1 MWCWPVRIDIN
12 WMINWKAQ
20 NLYPTDD
27 TEADSSNR
35 ECWGFCIGMLGSTQV
50 QYFPALRILIGSI
63 IVQTFQ
69 FMKLREIHLLT
80 CIVYHVKSSLQV
92 ATEIISP

>member
-1 MWCWPVRIDIN
+1 
-12 WMINWKAQ
+12 MITWKAQ
-20 NLYPTDD
+20 NLYPTHD

-35 ECWGFCIGMLGSTQV
+35 ECWGLCIGMLGSTQV
-50 QYFPALRILIGSI
+50 QYFLAIRILIGSI